1 MGKSGDRQT
10 LEIGKTL
17 KTSKNNQE
25 VFGMG
30 FKDFIKNVFRIK
42 TSEEEDTTVD
52 LKHANLES
60 TEGSHVD
67 VDGDYLAG
75 DDNEEASRIE
85 KAGSFQ
91 KAGEKPA
98 ANASAQFPAVKKV
111 SLVCGSCNYK
121 FSRADDNVPKM
132 CPYCGKDL

>member
-1 MGKSGDRQT
+1 
-10 LEIGKTL
+10 
-17 KTSKNNQE
+17 
-25 VFGMG
+25 MG

-42 TSEEEDTTVD
+42 KSEEEDTTFD

-75 DDNEEASRIE
+75 DDNEEAARVE

-91 KAGEKPA
+91 KAGEKSA
-98 ANASAQFPAVKKV
+98 ANVSAVSSPAPAVKKV